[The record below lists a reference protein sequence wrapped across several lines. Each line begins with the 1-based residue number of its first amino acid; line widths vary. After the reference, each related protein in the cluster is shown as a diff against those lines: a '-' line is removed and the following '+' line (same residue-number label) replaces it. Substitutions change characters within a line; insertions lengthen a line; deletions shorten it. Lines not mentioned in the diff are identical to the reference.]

1 MPVMPEVLPHEARTR
16 LSENGRIV
24 IPASIRSSLGLEP
37 GEEVILIVDD
47 GELRVTTSRKRAER
61 AQRLVRRHV
70 PKGVSLAT
78 ELIADRRKEAAS
90 E

>member
-1 MPVMPEVLPHEARTR
+1 
-16 LSENGRIV
+16 
-24 IPASIRSSLGLEP
+24 
-37 GEEVILIVDD
+37 
-47 GELRVTTSRKRAER
+47 LRVTTSRKRAER